1 MKEATG
7 ELNMTVVIV
16 IAVAILAAFFYTLI
30 WPLIKQNYD
39 GNASCAKAIC
49 TCDDVCGKTGQAD
62 CYVPSNKD
70 KDNVA
75 SRQDYDPDSHFRC
88 PWKG

>member
-16 IAVAILAAFFYTLI
+16 LAVAALAAFFYVII
-30 WPLIKQNYD
+30 WPLISNNFVSNSKCSE
-39 GNASCAKAIC
+39 A
-49 TCDDVCGKTGQAD
+49 TCQCKNESDCLKNGAD
-62 CYVPSNKD
+62 CWMPGKKSGT
-70 KDNVA
+70 
-75 SRQDYDPDSHFRC
+75 HFTC

>member
-16 IAVAILAAFFYTLI
+16 IAVAILAVFFYTVI
-30 WPLIKQNYD
+30 WPLI
-39 GNASCAKAIC
+39 GNNFDRNANCSDAIC
-49 TCDDVCGKTGQAD
+49 TCDTEQCKKDGMAD
-62 CYVPSNKD
+62 CYLKGKEN
-70 KDNVA
+70 NIF
-75 SRQDYDPDSHFRC
+75 QC

>member
-16 IAVAILAAFFYTLI
+16 IAVASLAAFFYTII
-30 WPLIKQNYD
+30 WPAISNNFHS
-39 GNASCAKAIC
+39 NAKCADAIC
-49 TCDDVCGKTGQAD
+49 TCNDNN
-62 CYVPSNKD
+62 NKCQMAKCHVVD
-70 KDNVA
+70 EEGNKVG
-75 SRQDYDPDSHFRC
+75 DYFQC

>member
-16 IAVAILAAFFYTLI
+16 IAVAILAAFFYTII
-30 WPLIKQNYD
+30 WPLIRNNYNT
-39 GNASCAKAIC
+39 NANCSKAIC
-49 TCDDVCGKTGQAD
+49 SCPKNDPLCRRSNGMAD
-62 CYVPSNKD
+62 CKVLD
-70 KDNVA
+70 KDGKVITKLT
-75 SRQDYDPDSHFRC
+75 C